1 MTTTPKQIRTAII
14 GVGKVAHTYAQ
25 GFQTLPQS
33 HFVAVCGRNQERTAT
48 FAAQYNVQP
57 FTDLTTMIREA
68 GIDAVVIATPHPLHA
83 DQAVAAARAG
93 AHVLVEKPMA
103 ITAADCDRMIAAAQQ
118 AGVKLGVISQR
129 RLYAPVQ
136 RVRAAIDAGK
146 IGRPIV
152 GSVTMLGWR
161 SAEYYEM
168 DAWRGTWEG
177 EGGGVMVNQAVHQ
190 LDLFQWLMGPIAEV
204 FGYWANLN
212 HPTIEVEDT
221 AVAVVRFRS
230 GALGT
235 ILTSNS
241 QNPGLYGHIHVHG
254 ENGASIGVQTESGST
269 FISGVTVAVDP
280 PYNDL
285 WTVPNEAPLLAEWQ
299 AEDRASVD
307 TIDFLTYFHIRQ
319 VEDFLDAIL
328 EDRLPLVTG
337 EEGRKGVA
345 LFEAIYESQRTNQPI
360 RLE

>member
-1 MTTTPKQIRTAII
+1 MSATKTIRTALI

-25 GFQTLPQS
+25 GLSALPQS
-33 HFVAVCGRNQERTAT
+33 KFVAVCGRNQERTAT
-48 FAAQYNVQP
+48 FAAQYDVKSYI
-57 FTDLTTMIREA
+57 DLTTMIRDESVEM
-68 GIDAVVIATPHPLHA
+68 VVIATPHPLHA
-83 DQAVAAARAG
+83 DQAVAAAQAG

-118 AGVKLGVISQR
+118 NGVKLGVISQR

-136 RVRAAIDAGK
+136 RMRAAIDAGK
-146 IGRPIV
+146 IGRPV
-152 GSVTMLGWR
+152 LGSVTMLGWR

-204 FGYWANLN
+204 FGYYANLN

-221 AVAVVRFRS
+221 AVAVVRFKS

-235 ILTSNS
+235 VLVSNS

-269 FISGVTVAVDP
+269 FISGVTLAVDP

-285 WTVPNEAPLLAEWQ
+285 WTVPNETSLLAEWQ
-299 AEDRASVD
+299 AEDRASVN
-307 TIDFLTYFHIRQ
+307 TIDYLTYYHILQ
-319 VEDFLDAIL
+319 MEDFLKAIL
-328 EDRLPLVTG
+328 EDRAPLVSG
-337 EEGRKGVA
+337 EEGRKAVA
-345 LFEAIYESQRTNQPI
+345 LFEAIYNSERTHQPV
-360 RLE
+360 RFE

>member
-1 MTTTPKQIRTAII
+1 MNASKTLRTALI

-25 GFQTLPQS
+25 GLKTLPQS
-33 HFVAVCGRNQERTAT
+33 NFVAVCGRNQERTAV
-48 FAAQYNVQP
+48 FAAQYDVQP
-57 FTDLTTMIREA
+57 FTDLATMIRDQGVE
-68 GIDAVVIATPHPLHA
+68 VVIIATPHPLHA
-83 DQAVAAARAG
+83 EQAIAAAQAG
-93 AHVLVEKPMA
+93 AHILVEKPMA

-118 AGVKLGVISQR
+118 KGVTLGVISQR
-129 RLYAPVQ
+129 RLYTPVQ

-190 LDLFQWLMGPIAEV
+190 LDLFQWMMGPIAEV
-204 FGYWANLN
+204 FGYYANLN

-221 AVAVVRFRS
+221 AVAVVRFKS

-235 ILTSNS
+235 VLVSNS

-285 WTVPNEAPLLAEWQ
+285 WTVPNETSLLADWQ
-299 AEDRASVD
+299 AEDREAVT
-307 TIDFLTYFHIRQ
+307 TIDFLTYYHIQQ
-319 VEDFLDAIL
+319 VNDFLDAVL
-328 EDRLPLVTG
+328 NKRPPTVTG

-345 LFEAIYESQRTNQPI
+345 LFEAIYNSQRTGQTI
-360 RLE
+360 RFE

>member
-1 MTTTPKQIRTAII
+1 MSARKIRTALI

-25 GFQTLPQS
+25 GLQTLPQS
-33 HFVAVCGRNQERTAT
+33 QFVAVCGRNQERTAA
-48 FAAQYNVQP
+48 FASQYNVQP
-57 FTDLTTMIREA
+57 YIDLTTMIREQNVEM
-68 GIDAVVIATPHPLHA
+68 VVIATPHPLHA
-83 DQAVAAARAG
+83 EQAVAAAQAG

-103 ITAADCDRMIAAAQQ
+103 ITTADCDRMIAVARQN
-118 AGVKLGVISQR
+118 GVKLGVISQR
-129 RLYAPVQ
+129 RLYDPVQ

-204 FGYWANLN
+204 FGYYANLN

-221 AVAVVRFRS
+221 AVAVVRFKS

-235 ILTSNS
+235 VLVSNS
-241 QNPGLYGHIHVHG
+241 QNPGLYGKIHVFG
-254 ENGASIGVQTESGST
+254 ENGATVGVQTESGST

-280 PYNDL
+280 PYNDV
-285 WTVPNEAPLLAEWQ
+285 WTIPGETSLLADWQ
-299 AEDRASVD
+299 AEDREAVNK
-307 TIDFLTYFHIRQ
+307 IDFLTYFHIAQ
-319 VEDFLDAIL
+319 VSDFLDAIL
-328 EDRLPLVTG
+328 EDRPPMVTG

-345 LFEAIYESQRTNQPI
+345 LFEAIYTSQRTNQPV
-360 RLE
+360 RFE

>member
-1 MTTTPKQIRTAII
+1 MSATKTIRTALI
-14 GVGKVAHTYAQ
+14 GAGKVAHTYAQ
-25 GFQTLPQS
+25 GLKTLPQS
-33 HFVAVCGRNQERTAT
+33 NFVAVCGRNQERTAA
-48 FAAQYNVQP
+48 FASQYDVKP
-57 FTDLTTMIREA
+57 YIDLTTMIRDE
-68 GIDAVVIATPHPLHA
+68 GVEMVVIATPHPLHA
-83 DQAVAAARAG
+83 EQAVAAAQAG

-118 AGVKLGVISQR
+118 NGVKLGVISQR

-146 IGRPIV
+146 IGRPV
-152 GSVTMLGWR
+152 LGSVTMLGWR

-204 FGYWANLN
+204 FGYYANLN

-221 AVAVVRFRS
+221 AVAVVRFKS

-235 ILTSNS
+235 VLVSNS

-269 FISGVTVAVDP
+269 FISGVTLAVDP

-285 WTVPNEAPLLAEWQ
+285 WTVPNEASLLADWQ
-299 AEDRASVD
+299 AEDRTSVN
-307 TIDFLTYFHIRQ
+307 TIDYLTYYHILQ
-319 VEDFLDAIL
+319 MEDFLKAIL
-328 EDRLPLVTG
+328 EDRAPLVSG
-337 EEGRKGVA
+337 EEGRKAVA
-345 LFEAIYESQRTNQPI
+345 LFEAIYNSERTHQPV
-360 RLE
+360 RFE

>member
-1 MTTTPKQIRTAII
+1 MSATKTIRTALI

-25 GFQTLPQS
+25 GLSALSQS
-33 HFVAVCGRNQERTAT
+33 RFVGVCGRNQERTAA
-48 FAAQYNVQP
+48 FASQYDVKP
-57 FTDLTTMIREA
+57 YIDLTTMIRDE
-68 GIDAVVIATPHPLHA
+68 GVEMVVIATPHPLHA
-83 DQAVAAARAG
+83 DQAVAAAQAG

-118 AGVKLGVISQR
+118 NGVKLGVISQR

-146 IGRPIV
+146 IGRPV
-152 GSVTMLGWR
+152 LGSVTMLGWR

-204 FGYWANLN
+204 FGYYANLN

-221 AVAVVRFRS
+221 AVAVVRFKS

-235 ILTSNS
+235 VLVSNS

-269 FISGVTVAVDP
+269 FISGVTLAVDP

-285 WTVPNEAPLLAEWQ
+285 WTVPNEASLLADWQ
-299 AEDRASVD
+299 AEDRTSVN
-307 TIDFLTYFHIRQ
+307 TIDYLTYYHILQ
-319 VEDFLDAIL
+319 MEDFLKAIL
-328 EDRLPLVTG
+328 EDRAPLVSG
-337 EEGRKGVA
+337 EEGRKAVA
-345 LFEAIYESQRTNQPI
+345 LFEAIYNSERTHQPV
-360 RLE
+360 RFE

>member
-1 MTTTPKQIRTAII
+1 MSTRTIRTALI

-25 GFQTLPQS
+25 GLKTLPHS
-33 HFVAVCGRNQERTAT
+33 HFVAVCGRNQERTAA
-48 FAAQYNVQP
+48 FAAQYDVQP
-57 FTDLTTMIREA
+57 YIDLTTMIREQKVEM
-68 GIDAVVIATPHPLHA
+68 VVITTPHPLHA
-83 DQAVAAARAG
+83 EQAIAAAQAG

-103 ITAADCDRMIAAAQQ
+103 ITTADCDRMIAAAQQ
-118 AGVKLGVISQR
+118 NGVKLGVISQR
-129 RLYAPVQ
+129 RLYDPVK
-136 RVRAAIDAGK
+136 RVRKAIDAGK
-146 IGRPIV
+146 IGRPII

-204 FGYWANLN
+204 FGYWANFN

-221 AVAVVRFRS
+221 AVAVVRFKS

-235 ILTSNS
+235 VLVSNS
-241 QNPGLYGHIHVHG
+241 QNPGLYGKIHIFG
-254 ENGASIGVQTESGST
+254 ENGAAVGVQTESGST

-285 WTVPNEAPLLAEWQ
+285 WTVPEETSLLAEWQ
-299 AEDRASVD
+299 AEDRASVES
-307 TIDFLTYFHIRQ
+307 IDFLTYFHIAQ
-319 VEDFLDAIL
+319 TEDFLKAIL
-328 EDRLPLVTG
+328 EDRPPMVTG

-345 LFEAIYESQRTNQPI
+345 LFEAIYNAGRTGQPV
-360 RLE
+360 RFE